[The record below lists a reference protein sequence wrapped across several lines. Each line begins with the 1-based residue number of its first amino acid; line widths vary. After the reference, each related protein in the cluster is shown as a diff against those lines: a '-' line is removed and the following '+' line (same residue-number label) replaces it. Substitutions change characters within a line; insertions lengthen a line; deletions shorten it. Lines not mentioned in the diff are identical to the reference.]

1 MNNKEFNPVIFILG
15 AMAAIAPFSID
26 MYLPAFPAIAQDLQT
41 DISHVTLSLTS
52 FFIGI
57 SVGQLFYGP
66 ILDRMGR
73 KKPLL
78 FGVILYTVA
87 SLGCTFAFDVKW
99 LIALR
104 LLQALGGCAS
114 MVAVR
119 AIIRDVYPVTEIAG
133 ALSSLMLVM
142 GVAPIIAPTVG
153 GMLLVWLGWRSIFF
167 ALVVFG
173 ILLAASIIFFLKESK
188 EPDPTISLRPDK
200 AVMEYF
206 GVLKN
211 TQFLAFAL
219 CSGFTSA
226 GMFAYISGS
235 PFVYI
240 KLFGISEAHYG
251 WIFGVTAFGFIFSSQ
266 ISRLLL
272 RRFNSSQIT
281 YGIGGFQAACGL
293 ILLIGTAL
301 GFTGIVGTV
310 LLVFLYMSCQGI
322 LHPNTTAMALSPFDR
337 NAGAASAMIGFFQMF
352 FGAAASALVSRF
364 HNNTAIPM
372 VGVMACC
379 TGLAFTCLLLKAFG
393 GTSKEQDFQEGVTE
407 QV

>member
-1 MNNKEFNPVIFILG
+1 MNNKKFNPVILILG

-57 SVGQLFYGP
+57 SFGQLFYGP

-78 FGVILYTVA
+78 FGVILYTLA

-167 ALVVFG
+167 ALVIFG
-173 ILLAASIIFFLKESK
+173 ILLGASIIFFLKESK
-188 EPDPTISLRPDK
+188 EPDPSISLRPDK

-251 WIFGVTAFGFIFSSQ
+251 WIFGATAFGFIFSSQ

-281 YGIGGFQAACGL
+281 YAIGGFQATCGL

-301 GFTGIVGTV
+301 GYTGIIGTV

-322 LHPNTTAMALSPFDR
+322 LHPNTTAMALSPFDK

-364 HNNTAIPM
+364 HNGTALPM
-372 VGVMACC
+372 TGVMACC

-393 GTSKEQDFQEGVTE
+393 SASKEQEFQEGVTE